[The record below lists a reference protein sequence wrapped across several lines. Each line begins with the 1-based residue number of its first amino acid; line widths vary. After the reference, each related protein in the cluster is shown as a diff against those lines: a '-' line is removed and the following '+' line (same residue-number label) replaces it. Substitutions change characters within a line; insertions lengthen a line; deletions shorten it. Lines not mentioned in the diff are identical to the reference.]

1 MTERYAPK
9 LRPRLYDATRWLMRT
24 LFRLLTRVHVGPL
37 DSCPER
43 GPAIVAV
50 NHLSYFDGPLVFAML
65 PLRVRPLVAERYQRH
80 PFGLL
85 LRVAGAIF
93 VHRGQ
98 PDRAAMRAILEVLE
112 MGECVAVAIEGTR
125 SRDGRLHEGNNGVA
139 YMAAKTGAPL
149 IPGAVWGTE
158 RISSSLRRLRRADVH
173 LQLGAP
179 IALGDGP
186 LDVSTLDAA
195 TRRIM
200 ESIAAML
207 PDAYLP
213 EHPAPLTP
221 LSTP

>member
-9 LRPRLYDATRWLMRT
+9 LRPRLYDATRWLIRT
-24 LFRLLTRVHVGPL
+24 LFRLLTRVHVGSL
-37 DSCPER
+37 DACPER

-65 PLRVRPLVAERYQRH
+65 PRRVRPLVAERYQRH
-80 PFGLL
+80 PFGLV

-93 VHRGQ
+93 VRRGQ
-98 PDRAAMRAILEVLE
+98 PDRAAMRAILEVIE
-112 MGECVAVAIEGTR
+112 EGGCVAVAIEGSR
-125 SRDGRLHEGNNGVA
+125 SRDGRLHEGKNGVA
-139 YMAAKTGAPL
+139 YVAAKTGAPL
-149 IPGAVWGTE
+149 IPAAVWGTE
-158 RISSSLRRLRRADVH
+158 RIGACLRRLRRPEIH
-173 LQLGAP
+173 LQLGPPLAP
-179 IALGDGP
+179 GSGP

-207 PDAYLP
+207 PDSYLP

>member
-1 MTERYAPK
+1 MTGRHAPK
-9 LRPRLYDATRWLMRT
+9 LRPRLYDATRWVMRA

-37 DSCPER
+37 ETCPER

-65 PLRVRPLVAERYQRH
+65 PVRVRPLVADRFRRH
-80 PFGLL
+80 PFGPLL
-85 LRVAGAIF
+85 AVTGAIF

-112 MGECVAVAIEGTR
+112 EGGCVAVAIEGAR
-125 SRDGRLHEGNNGVA
+125 SRDGRLHEGKNGVA
-139 YMAAKTGAPL
+139 YVAAKTGAPL
-149 IPGAVWGTE
+149 IPAAVWGTE
-158 RISSSLRRLRRADVH
+158 RIGACLRRLRRPEIH
-173 LQLGAP
+173 LQLGP
-179 IALGDGP
+179 PLALGSDP

-207 PDAYLP
+207 PASYLP
-213 EHPAPLTP
+213 EAPLRP
-221 LSTP
+221 